1 MVKTKQ
7 DLVKEV
13 NQKNRNDL
21 SFDMLEMQA
30 NRSL

>member
-1 MVKTKQ
+1 MVKAKK
-7 DLVKEV
+7 DLVKEID
-13 NQKNRNDL
+13 QKKRNDL